1 MEFEGLLKNIVDE
14 AKKKKKTIV
23 LPESNDIRV
32 VKAANIASQE
42 NIANIIL
49 ILSSL
54 TKLRKYSGTKFSV
67 QFKFQI

>member
-42 NIANIIL
+42 NKANIIL
-49 ILSSL
+49 IGNKDDIMRLF
-54 TKLRKYSGTKFSV
+54 RAENMY
-67 QFKFQI
+67 

>member
-32 VKAANIASQE
+32 VKAANIASQK
-42 NIANIIL
+42 
-49 ILSSL
+49 
-54 TKLRKYSGTKFSV
+54 T
-67 QFKFQI
+67 